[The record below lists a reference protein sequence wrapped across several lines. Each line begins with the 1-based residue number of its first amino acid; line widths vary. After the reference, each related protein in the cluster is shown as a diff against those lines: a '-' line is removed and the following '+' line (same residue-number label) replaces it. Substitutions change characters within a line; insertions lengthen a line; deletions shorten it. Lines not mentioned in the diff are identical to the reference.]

1 MLLNHKVMNIFD
13 IITLIFAIVAVFLGW
28 RKGFIKQLCSL
39 IGIVGGIAI
48 AIAVGGD
55 IGTMLGIDAAYA
67 KPLGF
72 IITLVV
78 SVIAASLVAKVVSSI
93 FSAIGLGGL
102 DTLAGIALSLIKF
115 LLILSVAYVAI
126 EKINKEVKLIDEKHF
141 TDSETFRP
149 VTAVSERALE
159 AFNTFSK

>member
-1 MLLNHKVMNIFD
+1 MNIFD
-13 IITLIFAIVAVFLGW
+13 IIALLCAIVAIFLGW

-39 IGIVGGIAI
+39 IGIIGGIAI
-48 AIAVGGD
+48 AIAIGGD
-55 IGTMLGIDAAYA
+55 IGVMLGIDAAYA

-72 IITLVV
+72 VITLVV
-78 SVIAASLVAKVVSSI
+78 TVIAAALVAKVVSSI

-115 LLILSVAYVAI
+115 LLVLSVVYVAI
-126 EKINKEVKLIDEKHF
+126 EKINNEVHLIDDKNF
-141 TDSETFRP
+141 TESITFRP
-149 VTAVSERALE
+149 VTAVSSAALE